1 MPPFPVSLLKS
12 SSVLCLFLVI
22 SKFKNSLLRTRTGLR
37 LSLSQGR
44 DISCSFGFSFR
55 CGMQAKLF
63 AVLVYLVL
71 HLSSSPAPFCL
82 LTRVDR
88 IGKLFLPQKSVMK
101 TTWGVLDPPVG
112 NTRLN
117 VIRLISSLLQTN
129 TSSING
135 DLMELNSIGVIL
147 VRLPRRDVLLH
158 P

>member
-1 MPPFPVSLLKS
+1 
-12 SSVLCLFLVI
+12 
-22 SKFKNSLLRTRTGLR
+22 
-37 LSLSQGR
+37 
-44 DISCSFGFSFR
+44 
-55 CGMQAKLF
+55 
-63 AVLVYLVL
+63 
-71 HLSSSPAPFCL
+71 
-82 LTRVDR
+82 
-88 IGKLFLPQKSVMK
+88 MK

-147 VRLPRRDVLLH
+147 VRRFRKDVFIC